1 MSLPPKKKKRL
12 RKRKQKDKW
21 MGANSVFRDLMFKMK
36 WGKKKNL
43 QKAIMDPQIRSGP
56 NMLIIAEKQLT
67 FFL

>member
-1 MSLPPKKKKRL
+1 MSLPPKKKYK
-12 RKRKQKDKW
+12 KKKKSI
-21 MGANSVFRDLMFKMK
+21 GANSVFRDLMFKMK
-36 WGKKKNL
+36 WGKKKNV

>member
-1 MSLPPKKKKRL
+1 MSLPPQKKYKKKNKSI
-12 RKRKQKDKW
+12 
-21 MGANSVFRDLMFKMK
+21 GANSVFRDLMFKMK